1 MTAYIIRRLLIMIP
15 TLLLISF
22 LTFVI
27 IDLPPGD
34 FASSLQTMAAQGGS
48 SVDAAALKAYRVRY
62 GLDKPFVERYLY
74 WVSGFPRGDFGMSF
88 AMNIPVADLIWSR
101 LALTILLGGAALVV
115 MWVVAV
121 PIGIY
126 SATHQYSW
134 LDNLLSGVTF
144 LGLSIPDFLLA
155 LGFLYVAAF
164 HMDIGVGGVM
174 SAQYENAPWTLDKI
188 IDVLL
193 HVIPPVLILAAGGT
207 AQLVR
212 IMRSS
217 LLDILQQQHVTT
229 ARSKGLK
236 ERKVIN
242 KYAVR
247 IAINPL
253 VSVMGMEV
261 PKIISSTAI
270 IGIVL
275 SIETTGPL
283 FLNSLIMQDMYLA
296 GTLLLLMSVILMA
309 SNLAADIVLAWVDP
323 RIQLQ

>member
-1 MTAYIIRRLLIMIP
+1 MTAYIIRRLLIMAP

-34 FASSLQTMAAQGGS
+34 FASSLQTMAAAGGS
-48 SVDAAALKAYRVRY
+48 SADEAALQAYRIRY
-62 GLDKPFVERYLY
+62 GLDKPFLERYLI
-74 WVSGFPRGDFGMSF
+74 WIAGFPNGDFGMAFS
-88 AMNIPVADLIWSR
+88 MDTPVADLIWNR
-101 LALTILLGGAALVV
+101 LALTLLLGGAALMV
-115 MWVVAV
+115 MWLAAI

-126 SATHQYSW
+126 SATHQYSL
-134 LDNLLSGVTF
+134 LDNLFSGITF
-144 LGLSIPDFLLA
+144 LGLSLPDFLLA
-155 LGFLYVAAF
+155 LAFLFVAAF
-164 HMDIGVGGVM
+164 SLNIGVGGVV
-174 SAQYENAPWTLDKI
+174 SEHYENAPWTLDKI
-188 IDVLL
+188 IDVAA
-193 HVIPPVLILAAGGT
+193 HVLPPILILAAGGT

-212 IMRSS
+212 IMRSN
-217 LLDILQQQHVTT
+217 LLDILQQQHVIT
-229 ARSKGLK
+229 ARAKGLK

-253 VSVMGMEV
+253 ISVMGMEI

-283 FLNSLIMQDMYLA
+283 FLNALISQDMYLA
-296 GTLLLLMSVILMA
+296 GTLLLLMSVILML
-309 SNLAADIVLAWVDP
+309 SNLAADIMLAWVDP